1 MDFFF
6 RAADHRFKDADL
18 RERPSEPGQH
28 LVRALLMAIQLL
40 PVGILMRWRRILIP
54 GPSRRDTS
62 RRTRPVMQSRLCLRL
77 RRQSI
82 RRPLR
87 EHCSRAWRTL
97 VHIEIPADDEV
108 S

>member
-40 PVGILMRWRRILIP
+40 PVGILMRW
-54 GPSRRDTS
+54 
-62 RRTRPVMQSRLCLRL
+62 
-77 RRQSI
+77 
-82 RRPLR
+82 PLR